1 MMNLG
6 SAVTA
11 YGRRIDGVMLEQG
24 MTSTYAR
31 KRFKPHRTR
40 VNKVELANLLNR
52 EFDNYTPH
60 THLASDLMYVRVG
73 GVNGRMCAC
82 WSAWRTGASPTIPPD
97 GPGTGPG
104 TIGTRHARLLLT
116 DVSGVS
122 LGPERRVLE
131 HKNRRT
137 ASCVR
142 HQAVTVMQRQPVR
155 QRHG

>member
-73 GVNGRMCAC
+73 GG
-82 WSAWRTGASPTIPPD
+82 
-97 GPGTGPG
+97 
-104 TIGTRHARLLLT
+104 
-116 DVSGVS
+116 
-122 LGPERRVLE
+122 
-131 HKNRRT
+131 
-137 ASCVR
+137 
-142 HQAVTVMQRQPVR
+142 
-155 QRHG
+155 